1 MNSFTDLRAWQVGM
15 QLVKEIYAITA
26 SFPVSEQ
33 YGLSSQLR
41 RASTSILANIAE
53 GFSKRSPADKAN
65 KYTIARSE
73 CSETHAFLL
82 ICGELQFVSN
92 TKNLLLISLVQEEGK
107 LLSGLIHAHMQ
118 KGTLRPT
125 PYAPRPVS

>member
-1 MNSFTDLRAWQVGM
+1 MDSFTDLKAWQTGM
-15 QLVKEIYAITA
+15 QLVKEVYAITA
-26 SFPVSEQ
+26 SLPISEQ
-33 YGLSSQLR
+33 YGISSQLR

-82 ICGELQFVSN
+82 ICNELR
-92 TKNLLLISLVQEEGK
+92 LISDVKSSQLIALVLEEGK
-107 LLSGLIHAHMQ
+107 LLSGLIHAHMY
-118 KGTLRPT
+118 K
-125 PYAPRPVS
+125 